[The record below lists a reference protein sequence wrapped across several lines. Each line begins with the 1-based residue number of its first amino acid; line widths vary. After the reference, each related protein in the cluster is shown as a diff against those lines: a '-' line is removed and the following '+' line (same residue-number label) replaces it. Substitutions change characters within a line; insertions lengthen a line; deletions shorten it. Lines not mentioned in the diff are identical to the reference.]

1 MAKERLGSPRARLF
15 VALELPEDV
24 VDGAAALAR
33 DAFEPVDELRLVRR
47 ESLHVTLV
55 FLGYH
60 PEREI
65 ERIAATAFDEP
76 AGPFGL
82 VTDAV
87 VPVPHRRPRLYALGL
102 EDAGGALHG
111 WQDRLSRRL
120 EEARLY
126 EPEKRPFWPHV
137 TLARVKR
144 GVRVPGGLAL
154 PELPAELRQPFRA
167 SRVTLFRSTLKPSGA
182 VYEPLVRSIGP

>member
-1 MAKERLGSPRARLF
+1 M
-15 VALELPEDV
+15 ALELPEEV
-24 VDGAAALAR
+24 VEAVAALAR
-33 DAFEPVDELRLVRR
+33 DTFGPVDELRLVRP

-65 ERIAATAFDEP
+65 ERIAEIAFDQP
-76 AGPFGL
+76 AGPFDL
-82 VTDAV
+82 VAEAV
-87 VPVPHRRPRLYALGL
+87 VRVPPRRPRLYALGL

-111 WQDRLSRRL
+111 WQDGLSGRL

-126 EPEKRPFWPHV
+126 EPEKRAFWPHV

-144 GVRVPGGLAL
+144 GARCAGRLAP
-154 PELPAELRQPFRA
+154 PELPAELRQPFQR
-167 SRVTLFRSTLKPSGA
+167 
-182 VYEPLVRSIGP
+182 EPCDSVQVDAEAERGHI

>member
-1 MAKERLGSPRARLF
+1 VAKERLGSPRARLF
-15 VALELPEDV
+15 VALELPEEV
-24 VDGAAALAR
+24 VGGAAALAR
-33 DAFEPVDELRLVRR
+33 DAFGPVDELRLVRR

-65 ERIAATAFDEP
+65 ERIAAIAFSGGAAAFDFV
-76 AGPFGL
+76 A
-82 VTDAV
+82 DAV

-111 WQDRLSRRL
+111 WQDALSRRL
-120 EEARLY
+120 EEAGLY

-144 GVRVPGGLAL
+144 GARVPGGLAP
-154 PELPAELRQPFRA
+154 PELSAELRQRFRA

-182 VYEPLVRSIGP
+182 VYEPLATAEG

>member
-15 VALELPEDV
+15 VALELPEELV
-24 VDGAAALAR
+24 AGAAALAR
-33 DAFEPVDELRLVRR
+33 DAFGPVDELRLVGA

-60 PEREI
+60 AERDI
-65 ERIAATAFDEP
+65 ERIAEAAFGEP
-76 AGPFGL
+76 AGPFDLAPDG
-82 VTDAV
+82 V
-87 VPVPHRRPRLYALGL
+87 VPVPRSRPRLYALGL
-102 EDAGGALHG
+102 EDAGGALYG
-111 WQDRLSRRL
+111 WQDALSRRL

-144 GVRVPGGLAL
+144 GARAPRGLEP
-154 PELPAELRQPFRA
+154 PELPAELRQRFRT
-167 SRVTLFRSTLKPSGA
+167 SRVTLFRSTLKPGGA
-182 VYEPLVRSIGP
+182 AYEPLATIEG

>member
-24 VDGAAALAR
+24 VEGVAALAR
-33 DAFEPVDELRLVRR
+33 DVFGPVDELRLVRP

-55 FLGYH
+55 FLGYQ
-60 PEREI
+60 PEREV
-65 ERIAATAFDEP
+65 ERIAEIAFDQP
-76 AGPFGL
+76 AGPFDL
-82 VTDAV
+82 VADAV
-87 VPVPHRRPRLYALGL
+87 VPVPQRRPRLYALGL

-144 GVRVPGGLAL
+144 GVRVPGGLPL
-154 PELPAELRQPFRA
+154 PELPAELRRPFRA

-182 VYEPLVRSIGP
+182 VYEPLAGIEG

>member
-1 MAKERLGSPRARLF
+1 M
-15 VALELPEDV
+15 ALELPGDV
-24 VDGAAALAR
+24 VAGVAALAR
-33 DAFEPVDELRLVRR
+33 DTFGPQDELRLVRP

-55 FLGYH
+55 FLGYRA
-60 PEREI
+60 EEI
-65 ERIAATAFDEP
+65 ERIAEVAFGEP
-76 AGPFGL
+76 AGPFEL
-82 VTDAV
+82 APDAV
-87 VPVPHRRPRLYALGL
+87 VPVPHRRPRLYTLGL

-111 WQDRLSRRL
+111 WQDRLSGRL

-144 GVRVPGGLAL
+144 GARVPGGLAP
-154 PELPAELRQPFRA
+154 PELPAELRQPFQA

-182 VYEPLVRSIGP
+182 VYEPLAGNEG

>member
-1 MAKERLGSPRARLF
+1 MARERLGSPRARLF
-15 VALELPEDV
+15 VALELPEEV
-24 VDGAAALAR
+24 VGGAAALAR
-33 DAFEPVDELRLVRR
+33 DAFGPADELRPVRQ

-65 ERIAATAFDEP
+65 ERIAEIAFDQP
-76 AGPFGL
+76 AGPFDL
-82 VTDAV
+82 VPDAI
-87 VPVPHRRPRLYALGL
+87 VPVPSRRARLYALGL

-111 WQDRLSRRL
+111 WQDGLSRRL
-120 EEARLY
+120 EEAGLY

-144 GVRVPGGLAL
+144 GARLPGGLA
-154 PELPAELRQPFRA
+154 PPNLPAELRQPFRA

-182 VYEPLVRSIGP
+182 VYEPLAGIEG

>member
-24 VDGAAALAR
+24 VEGVAALAR
-33 DAFEPVDELRLVRR
+33 AFGPVDELRLVRT

-55 FLGYH
+55 FFGYQ

-65 ERIAATAFDEP
+65 ERIAAIAFDQP

-82 VTDAV
+82 VANAV
-87 VPVPHRRPRLYALGL
+87 VPVPQRRPRLYALGL

-111 WQDRLSRRL
+111 TRDRCRRAREHARDRCFSGWGKPHQRARRDGGDRPADEPARTAGSVGHTAPLPVSPKGARDGGSRS
-120 EEARLY
+120 AR
-126 EPEKRPFWPHV
+126 P
-137 TLARVKR
+137 
-144 GVRVPGGLAL
+144 
-154 PELPAELRQPFRA
+154 
-167 SRVTLFRSTLKPSGA
+167 
-182 VYEPLVRSIGP
+182 